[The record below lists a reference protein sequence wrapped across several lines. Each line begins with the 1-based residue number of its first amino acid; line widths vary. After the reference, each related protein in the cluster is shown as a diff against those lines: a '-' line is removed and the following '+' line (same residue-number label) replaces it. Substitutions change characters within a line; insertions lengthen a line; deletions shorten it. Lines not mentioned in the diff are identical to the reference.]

1 VEVLLGRHGYFRRN
15 RERARADLMD
25 VDLRLAVNY
34 LPACA
39 CLCKVLVF
47 MLLVGLVPPGHEVRG
62 GYIQLAAMLYLD
74 RLQTRNLIFDA
85 NAILMAIFFANVH
98 AAVRA
103 TALRGAYAVLVW
115 GLHLCWVGM
124 CLTLLAEPARVR
136 WFLEK
141 RVQASRLVPVVF
153 MLAVLV
159 ASAYIHAPLEDPPVR
174 ACRALAFTLL
184 AFAWVYVVGIHTP
197 QGIEYLKETSCQFV
211 VRLAPVLYSPLW
223 LAALFSPAAVAALAL
238 QHSLRQQ
245 PHQPLQ
251 TVQAPEPAESQEEL
265 QMQELFRQ
273 AKMLSRPAVL
283 EVIPE

>member
-1 VEVLLGRHGYFRRN
+1 
-15 RERARADLMD
+15 MQ

-47 MLLVGLVPPGHEVRG
+47 MLLVGLVAPGSEVRG
-62 GYIQLAAMLYLD
+62 GYIQLAAMLYID

-98 AAVRA
+98 AAIRASSVRV
-103 TALRGAYAVLVW
+103 AYSVLVW
-115 GLHLCWVGM
+115 GLHLCWIGM
-124 CLTLLAEPARVR
+124 CLTLLVEPARVR
-136 WFLEK
+136 WFME
-141 RVQASRLVPVVF
+141 RRAQASKLVPVVF

-159 ASAYIHAPLEDPPVR
+159 ATSYIHAPLEDPPVR

-238 QHSLRQQ
+238 QHSRR
-245 PHQPLQ
+245 HQPILQ
-251 TVQAPEPAESQEEL
+251 GVQVVAPEPAENQEEL
-265 QMQELFRQ
+265 HMQELFRQ
-273 AKMLSRPAVL
+273 AKMTMGRPATL
-283 EVIPE
+283 EAIPE